1 MTACALCQKGLLRPG
16 TLAVPPRTEASLSWV
31 NSTGRDLYS
40 EGRGGTMFVGFVGLG
55 EAFRGIFLTKNA
67 NETPV
72 NPDANPIFKVYGP
85 GGLMSNGTLIASKL
99 DSDDGLYQYA
109 IKADPSNGCELG
121 TCYRV
126 FIIATVQGTTVA
138 YEQSFIFA

>member
-1 MTACALCQKGLLRPG
+1 
-16 TLAVPPRTEASLSWV
+16 
-31 NSTGRDLYS
+31 
-40 EGRGGTMFVGFVGLG
+40 MFARFVGLA
-55 EAFRGIFLTKNA
+55 ETFRGIFLTKNA

-99 DSDDGLYQYA
+99 DLDAGHQYSVA
-109 IKADPSNGCELG
+109 ADPSNGDEVG

-126 FIIATVQGTTVA
+126 FVTATVQGTTVA
-138 YEQSFIFA
+138 YEPSCIVA